1 MCIFM
6 QKSLACSLTN
16 PEKLKNTFRTVKKS
30 KITST
35 TITKYLEY
43 LTDAYLI
50 EASKRY
56 DVKGKAYIETPLKY
70 YYSDLGLRNARL
82 NFRQVEMPHSMEN
95 IIYNELRM
103 RGYNVDIGSV
113 TTIEKNS
120 AGSAIRKHLE
130 IDFVCNKGS
139 KRYYIQSAYA
149 LPDEKKREQELRP
162 LRKIDDSFKKII
174 ITSDTPGIFYNDDGI
189 MMMNIFD
196 FLLDQESMDK

>member
-1 MCIFM
+1 M